1 MATVSDIVSGRGE
14 RYREETS
21 AKVLKVANKLGY
33 RPHAGARAMR
43 GNRFNTFGLI
53 VSQAP
58 RWESLLIE
66 GVDSAAV
73 ARKIGLMLVHVP
85 HDDRDLPNLVTRMQ
99 VDGLIADWAIPKGV
113 SEAIAR
119 YEIPTIWVN
128 SDQQGENCVWP
139 DDVAGGR
146 TATEHLIALGH
157 QRIAFVAVKQ
167 TVHVSQERRLQG
179 YHEAMAKAGLAP
191 QVVYLDCPNVMPAE
205 KDAAYFAQR
214 YEHVELW
221 NAFRAE
227 GEPTACVLFNCD
239 TAKEVYSSCHR
250 ARRDPG
256 DFAFVACDDQ
266 EWVETMVPSLSTILV
281 DHAAMGRLAVELLW
295 QKLSEDRRSMPTQ
308 VMPVQLIVRE
318 SSRGPVN
325 QS

>member
-1 MATVSDIVSGRGE
+1 
-14 RYREETS
+14 
-21 AKVLKVANKLGY
+21 
-33 RPHAGARAMR
+33 
-43 GNRFNTFGLI
+43 TFGLI

-85 HDDRDLPNLVTRMQ
+85 HDDRDLPDLVTRMQ

-146 TATEHLIALGH
+146 VATEHLLALGH
-157 QRIAFVAVKQ
+157 RRVAFVAVRQ
-167 TVHVSQERRLQG
+167 TIHISQERRLQG
-179 YHEAMAKAGLAP
+179 YHEAMAAAGLTP
-191 QVVYLDCPNVMPAE
+191 QVVHLDCPNVVPVE
-205 KDAAYFAQR
+205 KTPEYFAGR
-214 YEHVELW
+214 YAHRELW
-221 NAFRAE
+221 QAFEAE

-239 TAKEVYSSCHR
+239 TAKEVYSSCQR
-250 ARRDPG
+250 KGRNPG
-256 DFAFVACDDQ
+256 DYAFVACDDQ
-266 EWVETMVPSLSTILV
+266 EWVETMVPAVSTILV
-281 DHAAMGRLAVELLW
+281 DHAEMGRVAVELLCE
-295 QKLSEDRRSMPTQ
+295 KLSDGGKQMPTKI
-308 VMPVQLIVRE
+308 MPVQLLVRE
-318 SSRGPVN
+318 SSRRPAV
-325 QS
+325 